1 MPHPTSLL
9 PGLSCQ
15 LGRPRTNKA
24 SPLRRLTL
32 PQLQLLLEPLLPVHL
47 LSQADEGPH
56 SRERSFT
63 FADTF
68 LGFLWQVL
76 NPGASCRQA
85 LRQIQAS
92 REARGRLVNPSDDT
106 SPYCQARQCLP
117 LERLEHIFRHT
128 HHLAEQRVP
137 TEALWHGHRARLVDG
152 TGLSMPDTPANQA
165 LYPQESQQKPG
176 CGFPLLR
183 MVSMTGLASG
193 AVLDYVT
200 YSQRSHDIQLFD
212 QIRPELR
219 PNDVLVGDRGFCSYA
234 QLALLQEAQVHAV
247 FRLHQGRPGNG
258 HRSRLERVKRL
269 GKGDWLVEWK
279 RPDTKPKYMSLA
291 DWAKV
296 PERLSVRI
304 VRVQV
309 TVPGMRTRTLLLVTT
324 LLDPKAYPAR
334 EIAELYL
341 LRWRAELTFRDLKT
355 VMQMD
360 VLRCKSPEMVQK
372 EILMHFIA
380 YNLIRLLMQEASV
393 VWSVPLHRIS
403 FKGALDTFR
412 EYLALLGFNR
422 RGSHIRSTYSKI
434 VAAIAAGQVPH
445 RPGRREPRA
454 VKRRPKKHQLLT
466 APRHLFNE
474 YRHRGKYPNRKYA

>member
-1 MPHPTSLL
+1 MFL
-9 PGLSCQ
+9 PGLASQ
-15 LGRPRTNKA
+15 LGRPRSTKG
-24 SPLRRLTL
+24 SPLRRLPL
-32 PQLQLLLEPLLPVHL
+32 PQLQLLLQPLLPFHL
-47 LSQADEGPH
+47 LSQADDGPH
-56 SRERSFT
+56 SRKRTFSF
-63 FADTF
+63 AHTF

-92 REARGRLVNPSDDT
+92 LEAQEQLVNPSDDT
-106 SPYCQARQCLP
+106 SPYCQARRSLP
-117 LERLEHIFRHT
+117 LERLEQIFQHT
-128 HHLAEQRVP
+128 RRLAEQRVS
-137 TEALWHGHRARLVDG
+137 TEALWHGHRVKLVDG
-152 TGLSMPDTPANQA
+152 TCLSMPDTPANQA

-200 YSQRSHDIQLFD
+200 YSQRSHDMQLFD

-219 PNDVLVGDRGFCSYA
+219 RDDVLVGDRGFCSYA
-234 QLALLQEAQVHAV
+234 QLALLRQAQVHAV
-247 FRLHQGRPGNG
+247 FRLHQGRPGKG
-258 HRSRLERVKRL
+258 HRSRLNRVKRL

-279 RPDTKPKYMSLA
+279 RPDTKPKYMKEA
-291 DWAKV
+291 DRAKV
-296 PERLSVRI
+296 AERLTVRI

-309 TVPGMRTRTLLLVTT
+309 TAPGMRTRTLLLVTS
-324 LLDPKAYPAR
+324 LLDPKTYPAR

-341 LRWRAELTFRDLKT
+341 QRWRAELTFRDLKT

-372 EILMHFIA
+372 EILMHLIA
-380 YNLIRLLMQEASV
+380 YNLIRLLMQEASM
-393 VWSVPLHRIS
+393 VWSVPLQRIS

-412 EYLALLGFNR
+412 EYLAILGSNPKK
-422 RGSHIRSTYSKI
+422 SHIRSTYSKI
-434 VAAIAAGQVPH
+434 VAAIAAGQVLH

-466 APRHLFNE
+466 APRHLFKE